1 MTDTNAPTPAASPRT
16 IALSSLDAAQAVLA
30 AATQSDGI
38 PPISD
43 GLLEAAADGT
53 AVLLGIVE
61 ATGDET
67 TGGDTAEGDSDSP
80 DAPLAGVGVAA
91 LQGERWA
98 AEAAVAP
105 EHRRRGLGR
114 ALVTDLTEAARASG
128 GDPWFW
134 SHGDHP
140 AASRLAEESGR
151 RRARELLQLTTD
163 GVPQLP
169 ALTAPEGVVLRD
181 VRPDDAEAWAAV
193 NNAAFSWHPEQ
204 GGQDPADYRRRT
216 GEPDFDPGS
225 VVIAERTADG
235 RLLGFHETKRHAT
248 HPSGLA
254 MGEVH
259 VIGVDPEVH
268 ARGLGRALLV
278 EGMARMIAG
287 GAEAIELYVES
298 DNEKALPLY
307 RDVGFSRTV
316 VHVSYEPPE
325 NPDDA

>member
-1 MTDTNAPTPAASPRT
+1 MTHTNAPTPAAAPRT
-16 IALSSLDAAQAVLA
+16 ITLTSLDAAQEVLA
-30 AATQSDGI
+30 AATQADGI
-38 PPISD
+38 APISD
-43 GLLEAAADGT
+43 GLLEAAADGS
-53 AVLLGIVE
+53 AVILGIV
-61 ATGDET
+61 DVPS
-67 TGGDTAEGDSDSP
+67 DTATAGGPDSP
-80 DAPLAGVGVAA
+80 DVPLAGVGVAA

-98 AEAAVAP
+98 AEAVVTP

-114 ALVTDLTEAARASG
+114 ALVAALTEAARASG

-140 AASRLAEESGR
+140 AASHLAEESGR

-163 GVPQLP
+163 GAPTLP
-169 ALTAPEGVVLRD
+169 AATVPDGVVLRD
-181 VRPDDAEAWAAV
+181 VRPDDADAWAAV

-216 GEPDFDPGS
+216 GESDFDPRT
-225 VVIAERTADG
+225 VVIAERTDDG
-235 RLLGFHETKRHAT
+235 RVLGFHETKRHAE

-278 EGMARMIAG
+278 EGMSRMIAD

-325 NPDDA
+325 SPHD

>member
-1 MTDTNAPTPAASPRT
+1 MTDTNAPTPADAPRT
-16 IALSSLDAAQAVLA
+16 ITLSSLDLAQAVLA
-30 AATQSDGI
+30 AATRSDGI

-43 GLLEAAADGT
+43 GLLEAAADGS
-53 AVLLGIVE
+53 AVILGIVD
-61 ATGDET
+61 AAGDET
-67 TGGDTAEGDSDSP
+67 TADGP
-80 DAPLAGVGVAA
+80 DAPDVHLAGVGVAA

-98 AEAAVAP
+98 AEAAVSP

-114 ALVTDLTEAARASG
+114 VLVTDLTRVARASG

-163 GVPQLP
+163 GVPELP
-169 ALTAPEGVVLRD
+169 AVTVPDGVVLRD
-181 VRPDDAEAWAAV
+181 VRLDDAEAWASV

-204 GGQDPADYRRRT
+204 GGQDPADYRRRIQ
-216 GEPDFDPGS
+216 EPDFDLGS

-235 RLLGFHETKRHAT
+235 RVLGFHETKRHAD

-268 ARGLGRALLV
+268 ARGLGRALLI

-316 VHVSYEPPE
+316 NHVSYEPPE

>member
-1 MTDTNAPTPAASPRT
+1 MPDTNAPTPAAGGRT
-16 IALSSLDAAQAVLA
+16 ITLTSLDSAQAVLA
-30 AATQSDGI
+30 AATQADGV

-43 GLLEAAADGT
+43 GLLEAAAGGT
-53 AVLLGIVE
+53 AVILGILDAAEDTVSG
-61 ATGDET
+61 TGP
-67 TGGDTAEGDSDSP
+67 DSP
-80 DAPLAGVGVAA
+80 DAPLVGVGVAA

-114 ALVTDLTEAARASG
+114 ALVADLTAAARASG

-140 AASRLAEESGR
+140 AAARLAEESGR

-163 GVPQLP
+163 GVPDLP
-169 ALTAPEGVVLRD
+169 AATVPDGVVLRD
-181 VRPDDAEAWAAV
+181 VRPDDADAWVAV

-204 GGQDPADYRRRT
+204 GGQDPEEYRRRIA
-216 GEPDFDPGS
+216 EPDFDLGS
-225 VVIAERTADG
+225 VVIAERTDDG
-235 RLLGFHETKRHAT
+235 HLLGFHETKRHAE

-268 ARGLGRALLV
+268 ARGLGRALLL
-278 EGMARMIAG
+278 EGMRRMIAG

-325 NPDDA
+325 NLDDA